1 MQIRAATEA
10 DAAAIA
16 ELMNAELAT
25 TTAEWND
32 IPHSVD
38 AAAQWIR
45 DHECVLVADDGGDVV
60 GFVAYGWF
68 RGGTSKPGYRFTVET
83 SVRIATSHRR
93 TGIGRD
99 LMHALIKQAKAADK
113 HVLVA
118 AIDGSNER
126 AIAFH
131 TSLGFIEVGRMPE
144 IGTKLGRWL
153 DLVLMQLT
161 LDDRPPPPS

>member
-1 MQIRAATEA
+1 MIIRAATEA

-16 ELMNAELAT
+16 DLMNHDLAT
-25 TTAEWND
+25 TTTEWSDVPHTAED
-32 IPHSVD
+32 VGP
-38 AAAQWIR
+38 WIR
-45 DHECVLVADDGGDVV
+45 DHECVLVAEDGGVLT

-83 SVRIATSHRR
+83 SVRVAPAQRR
-93 TGIGRD
+93 SGVGRT
-99 LMHALIKQAKAADK
+99 LMHALIEQAKAAEK

-131 TSLGFIEVGRMPE
+131 ASLGFVEVGRMPE
-144 IGTKLGRWL
+144 LGTKLGRWL
-153 DLVLMQLT
+153 DLVLMQLA
-161 LDDRPPPPS
+161 LDDRPPPR